1 MQGLGSTIDEWVAV
15 RRLVLPF
22 ARWLNYDRSGMG
34 RSESPPKA
42 PEAITAV
49 SVATELDTLL
59 NSAGISP
66 PFIVVCHSWG
76 GITSREFLHLRPK
89 DIVGMVFVEANTENT
104 YDGGNWP
111 LLYINA
117 VIGNQNWIETTGLAA
132 AHKLSKE
139 EWAAVEKEQSD
150 ARHQITEAAESRG
163 YRIDPPVLGAKK
175 QFEKQLLGDHPISVI
190 RANGPRDFQ
199 RMYDAGVA
207 AGNGTEEEQALF
219 GEYLSKMDEKDH
231 RWQEEILRLS
241 KSGRLVR
248 AAHSGHN
255 VQMEDP
261 ELVVGEI
268 RWVWEHIV

>member
-1 MQGLGSTIDEWVAV
+1 
-15 RRLVLPF
+15 
-22 ARWLNYDRSGMG
+22 MG